1 MRIYPFTE
9 EYALYLR
16 DESRS
21 AGEAAWICF
30 PVCEEDVREALS
42 FAREKDLCVTTQ
54 GGRTGLAAGCVPH
67 GGLILNLSRMDRV
80 LGDEREGGAV
90 LLRTQPGVLLTNLRK
105 AVAALQ
111 PEYGALF
118 FPPDPTETTAS
129 IGGMTACNAS
139 GARTYRY
146 GATRKH
152 VEGLR
157 VILADGRSVT
167 LRRGEQMAAGR
178 CLRLRC
184 DDGSLVFLSLPS
196 YRMPSVKNA
205 SRKIGTFRMILPSHS
220 GISKP
225 KASPEIWRSTMDRPD
240 TPPVT
245 SPAGSYRYF
254 VANAV
259 RAAPNTMIT

>member
-1 MRIYPFTE
+1 MRIYPFTD

-21 AGEAAWICF
+21 VGEAAWICF

-67 GGLILNLSRMDRV
+67 GGLVLNLSRMDCV
-80 LGDEREGGAV
+80 LGAEREGDAV
-90 LLRTQPGVLLTNLRK
+90 LLRTQPGALLTNLRRY
-105 AVAALQ
+105 VASLQ
-111 PEYGALF
+111 PDYGALF

-146 GATRKH
+146 GAVRRH

-157 VILADGRSVT
+157 VILADGGHEVSRDKLFDILRDSGMLVRRSHT
-167 LRRGEQMAAGR
+167 RIITTYSRHWMKKWKNRLACGS
-178 CLRLRC
+178 CLC
-184 DDGSLVFLSLPS
+184 
-196 YRMPSVKNA
+196 
-205 SRKIGTFRMILPSHS
+205 SH
-220 GISKP
+220 K
-225 KASPEIWRSTMDRPD
+225 
-240 TPPVT
+240 
-245 SPAGSYRYF
+245 
-254 VANAV
+254 
-259 RAAPNTMIT
+259 